1 MCVVTAQMST
11 QRFVYRWVVPS
22 DPTPAATTGFTP
34 YALAVDF
41 GGTKVEAALVDA
53 DGRLVAGSR
62 HRRPTG
68 RTATV
73 PELEESVGGVVR
85 ASAASLPADGR
96 IVGVGIGSAGPVD
109 RRLGLVSPLNVP
121 HWRDYPM
128 RDFVARVAAEL
139 GLDVPVTLEMDGV
152 AITMAEHWVGAAQGV
167 DNVMGMVIST
177 GIGGGL
183 IVDGRVI
190 TGPTGNAGHIGHVEV
205 GELRGEDTFGN
216 PYALEAMASGPHTVA
231 WARQHGFAGGTG
243 EELAAAYATG
253 DPVARAAIART
264 GQAVGRAIAS
274 ATALLDLELVA
285 IGGGFSHSTPDLFDH
300 MRSVVE
306 QHYFPFVRK
315 VRIVPSALSSEGPLI
330 GAAALIHR
338 AHLLP

>member
-1 MCVVTAQMST
+1 MCAQMS
-11 QRFVYRWVVPS
+11 RVAFVYRWVVPADS
-22 DPTPAATTGFTP
+22 PATAPVF
-34 YALAVDF
+34 ALAVDF

-53 DGRLVAGSR
+53 EGRLVDGSR

-68 RTATV
+68 RNATV

-85 ASAASLPADGR
+85 AAFAALPEGGS
-96 IVGVGIGSAGPVD
+96 IVGVGIGSAGPID
-109 RRLGLVSPLNVP
+109 RRRGLVSPLNVP

-128 RDFVARVAAEL
+128 REFVAGVAAEL

-205 GELRGEDTFGN
+205 GDIAGEDTFGSR
-216 PYALEAMASGPHTVA
+216 YALEAIASGPHTVA
-231 WARQHGFAGGTG
+231 WARHQGFTGATG
-243 EELAAAYATG
+243 EDLAAAYAAG
-253 DPVARAAIART
+253 DPVAREAIART
-264 GQAVGRAIAS
+264 GTAVGHAIAS
-274 ATALLDLELVA
+274 ATALLDLEVVA

-300 MRSVVE
+300 MRAVIE
-306 QHYFPFVRK
+306 NHYFPFVRK